1 MTSYTTNAAYP
12 YPSATDQLVDY
23 PTTAG
28 SLAGY
33 LDFLPNRNRI
43 INGAFDI
50 WQRGGG
56 GFIATDGMYT
66 ADQWRYSQT
75 GAGGTHTITRVD
87 QPTGSTLIAGMNPRY
102 YLRLS
107 NTVIGSATA
116 QIIGQRIED
125 VRTLAGEQCTLSA
138 WIKGTATGITA
149 KAVQNFGTG
158 GSPSSAVTTTL
169 GTATPTTSWVRLQ
182 VHFTMPSLS
191 GKTIGTGENSFV
203 EIQFDCG
210 ASLGTLDLW
219 GVQLEQNTTQTAF
232 EREPM
237 AITLLKCQ
245 RYYEKSFNMEQI
257 PANNPTDKTGWVGA
271 QAIASTNYLLF
282 PRVNFAAVKNK
293 IPTITFYNPGSG
305 TAGNACNTNALATSY
320 PVITNHGALGS
331 SISTSGFHIQVN
343 NTTTVGTDIAIHW
356 AGSSEL

>member
-43 INGAFDI
+43 INGAFDV

-56 GFIATDGMYT
+56 GFVCSDGTYT
-66 ADQWRYSQT
+66 ADQWRYAQT
-75 GAGGTHTITRVD
+75 GAGGTHTVTRVD
-87 QPTGSTLIAGMNPRY
+87 QPTGSTLIGGMNPRY

-107 NTVIGSATA
+107 NTVVGSATA

-125 VRTLAGEQCTLSA
+125 VRTLAGESCTLSA

-169 GTATPTTSWVRLQ
+169 GTATPTTSWVRLH

-191 GKTIGTGENSFV
+191 GKTIGTSENSFV

-210 ASLGTLDLW
+210 SSLGTLDLW

-232 EREPM
+232 ERES
-237 AITLLKCQ
+237 IQETISKCQ
-245 RYYEKSFNMEQI
+245 RYLYASGGDQLSQTFGMGWARDTSSCYIFIAYPVQMRI
-257 PANNPTDKTGWVGA
+257 LPTSVSLSSLA
-271 QAIASTNYLLF
+271 HFELAF
-282 PRVNFAAVKNK
+282 
-293 IPTITFYNPGSG
+293 
-305 TAGNACNTNALATSY
+305 ATSS
-320 PVITNHGALGS
+320 VTGITDINFQTNRGSKDGSILYVDAPGLLTQYRPYALGARNTLS
-331 SISTSGFHIQVN
+331 SRLYIS
-343 NTTTVGTDIAIHW
+343 A
-356 AGSSEL
+356 EL

>member
-43 INGAFDI
+43 INGAFDV

-75 GAGGTHTITRVD
+75 GAGGTHTVTRVD
-87 QPTGSTLIAGMNPRY
+87 QPTGSTLIAGMNPGY

-107 NTVIGSATA
+107 NTVVGSATA

-125 VRTLAGEQCTLSA
+125 VRTLAGESCTLSA
-138 WIKGTATGITA
+138 WVKGTATGITA

-169 GTATPTTSWVRLQ
+169 GTATPTTSWVRLH
-182 VHFTMPSLS
+182 VHFTMPNLS
-191 GKTIGTGENSFV
+191 GKTIGTGGNSFV

-210 ASLGTLDLW
+210 SSLGTLDLW

-232 EREPM
+232 EKESLQTTISKCERYFYTLTTSSEANLAVMTANAVSTTGLYASSNHPTTM
-237 AITLLKCQ
+237 RATPIVTVSAMDWAWGYSTGGNITLTT
-245 RYYEKSFNMEQI
+245 F
-257 PANNPTDKTGWVGA
+257 TG
-271 QAIASTNYLLF
+271 ASTGTSSRRLLMAGSVAAGLSAGWAGQIYR
-282 PRVNFAAVKNK
+282 PGTTAAV
-293 IPTITFYNPGSG
+293 YCS
-305 TAGNACNTNALATSY
+305 A
-320 PVITNHGALGS
+320 
-331 SISTSGFHIQVN
+331 
-343 NTTTVGTDIAIHW
+343 
-356 AGSSEL
+356 EL

>member
-43 INGAFDI
+43 INGAFDV

-56 GFIATDGMYT
+56 GFICTDGTYT
-66 ADQWRYSQT
+66 ADQWRYAQT
-75 GAGGTHTITRVD
+75 GAGGTHTVTRVD
-87 QPTGSTLIAGMNPRY
+87 QPTGSTLIGGMNPRY

-107 NTVIGSATA
+107 NTVVGSATA

-125 VRTLAGEQCTLSA
+125 VRTLAGQQCTLSA

-169 GTATPTTSWVRLQ
+169 GTATPTTSWVRLH

-191 GKTIGTGENSFV
+191 GKTIGTAEDSFV

-210 ASLGTLDLW
+210 SSLGTLDLW

-232 EREPM
+232 EMENVSQ
-237 AITLLKCQ
+237 TLQKCQ
-245 RYYEKSFNMEQI
+245 RYFIRLASGNNQTVSVGF
-257 PANNPTDKTGWVGA
+257 ANSSTTFYTLLYFPNTMRKTPVLSVSAQNILTILNSGPSQVSSVINSGFQTPSSMHLTGTNA
-271 QAIASTNYLLF
+271 AGLTTGQAITAITN
-282 PRVNFAAVKNK
+282 
-293 IPTITFYNPGSG
+293 TIT
-305 TAGNACNTNALATSY
+305 ATIDVS
-320 PVITNHGALGS
+320 A
-331 SISTSGFHIQVN
+331 
-343 NTTTVGTDIAIHW
+343 
-356 AGSSEL
+356 EL

>member
-43 INGAFDI
+43 INGAFDV

-56 GFIATDGMYT
+56 GFVCTDGTYT
-66 ADQWRYSQT
+66 ADQWRYAQT
-75 GAGGTHTITRVD
+75 GAGGTHTVTRVD
-87 QPTGSTLIAGMNPRY
+87 QPTGSTLISGINPRY

-125 VRTLAGEQCTLSA
+125 VRTLAGQECTLSA

-169 GTATPTTSWVRLQ
+169 GTATPTTSWVRLH

-191 GKTIGTGENSFV
+191 GKTIGTAENSFV

-210 ASLGTLDLW
+210 SSLGTLDLW

-232 EREPM
+232 EREPIQQTI
-237 AITLLKCQ
+237 AKCQ
-245 RYYEKSFNMEQI
+245 RYFEKTYDYQVAAGTAS
-257 PANNPTDKTGWVGA
+257 PVGA
-271 QAIASTNYLLF
+271 AIQGATSDAGSGCHFWSNY
-282 PRVNFAAVKNK
+282 AVQKRDT
-293 IPTITFYNPGSG
+293 PTLTFYRTSG
-305 TAGNACNTNALATSY
+305 TINIWDWERSGANGTILPTVVHSGNRGVGIKLN
-320 PVITNHGALGS
+320 VGAAW
-331 SISTSGFHIQVN
+331 VA
-343 NTTTVGTDIAIHW
+343 TTVYGHW
-356 AGSSEL
+356 VASAEL

>member
-12 YPSATDQLVDY
+12 YPAATDQLVDY

-43 INGAFDI
+43 INGAFDV

-75 GAGGTHTITRVD
+75 GAGGTHTVTRVD
-87 QPTGSTLIAGMNPRY
+87 QPTGSTLIGGMNPRY

-107 NTVIGSATA
+107 NTVVGSATA

-125 VRTLAGEQCTLSA
+125 VRTLAGESCTLSA
-138 WIKGTATGITA
+138 WIKGTATSITA
-149 KAVQNFGTG
+149 KALQNFGSG
-158 GSPSSAVTTTL
+158 GSPSSSVTTTL
-169 GTATPTTSWVRLQ
+169 GTATPTTSWVRLH

-191 GKTIGTGENSFV
+191 GKTIGTAENSFV
-203 EIQFDCG
+203 EILFDCG
-210 ASLGTLDLW
+210 SSLGTLDLW

-232 EREPM
+232 EREP
-237 AITLLKCQ
+237 IQQTLAKCQ
-245 RYYEKSFNMEQI
+245 RYYFRKNCEVAYGPINNGGLISTATLGNVLLNYPVTMRAAPTLDAYTGLRLFDGTQA
-257 PANNPTDKTGWVGA
+257 PAV
-271 QAIASTNYLLF
+271 TNL
-282 PRVNFAAVKNK
+282 
-293 IPTITFYNPGSG
+293 TIDPVVS
-305 TAGNACNTNALATSY
+305 NTNTVELAATCSAGLLTTGRAC
-320 PVITNHGALGS
+320 ILQGNNNA
-331 SISTSGFHIQVN
+331 SGYV
-343 NTTTVGTDIAIHW
+343 AIK
-356 AGSSEL
+356 AEL

>member
-75 GAGGTHTITRVD
+75 GAGGTHTVTRVD
-87 QPTGSTLIAGMNPRY
+87 QPTGSTLIGGMNPRY

-107 NTVIGSATA
+107 NTVVGSATA

-125 VRTLAGEQCTLSA
+125 VRTLAGQECTLSA

-169 GTATPTTSWVRLQ
+169 GTATPTTSWVRLH

-191 GKTIGTGENSFV
+191 GKTIGTAEDSFV

-210 ASLGTLDLW
+210 SSLGTLDLW

-232 EREPM
+232 ERRPIQQEL
-237 AITLLKCQ
+237 ALCQ
-245 RYYEKSFNMEQI
+245 RYYVRWGGNSIYEQI
-257 PANNPTDKTGWVGA
+257 
-271 QAIASTNYLLF
+271 S
-282 PRVNFAAVKNK
+282 
-293 IPTITFYNPGSG
+293 GSG
-305 TAGNACNTNALATSY
+305 FGVTGTSAFINVIHPVPMRVTTKTVTYNALRLLDGTTGIGNAVPTLSSVENGFVTSAMIMTVASGVTQYRPYTATANGTTAGYLALSA
-320 PVITNHGALGS
+320 
-331 SISTSGFHIQVN
+331 
-343 NTTTVGTDIAIHW
+343 
-356 AGSSEL
+356 EL

>member
-43 INGAFDI
+43 INGAFDV

-56 GFIATDGMYT
+56 GFVCTDGTYT
-66 ADQWRYSQT
+66 ADQWRYAQT
-75 GAGGTHTITRVD
+75 GAGGTHTVTRVD
-87 QPTGSTLIAGMNPRY
+87 QPTGSTLIGGMNPRY

-169 GTATPTTSWVRLQ
+169 GTATPTTSWVRLH

-191 GKTIGTGENSFV
+191 GKTIGTAEDSFV

-210 ASLGTLDLW
+210 SSLGTLDLW

-232 EREPM
+232 ERESVQVTM
-237 AITLLKCQ
+237 AKCQ
-245 RYYEKSFNMEQI
+245 RYYQRLGQGANYIPPGDLLFYSATAATIRFSIPEMRTT
-257 PANNPTDKTGWVGA
+257 PANASVNGA
-271 QAIASTNYLLF
+271 SYWIWYGNSS
-282 PRVNFAAVKNK
+282 
-293 IPTITFYNPGSG
+293 SG
-305 TAGNACNTNALATSY
+305 TFANMGLDTNNCT
-320 PVITNHGALGS
+320 PR
-331 SISTSGFHIQVN
+331 STAWTV
-343 NTTTVGTDIAIHW
+343 TTVSGVTNVSAFIQGNNAS
-356 AGSSEL
+356 AVLALTAEL

>member
-43 INGAFDI
+43 INGAFDV

-66 ADQWRYSQT
+66 ADQWRYAQT
-75 GAGGTHTITRVD
+75 GAGGTHTVTRVD
-87 QPTGSTLIAGMNPRY
+87 QPTGSTLIGGMNPRY

-149 KAVQNFGTG
+149 KAVQNFGSG
-158 GSPSSAVTTTL
+158 GSPSSSVTTTL
-169 GTATPTTSWVRLQ
+169 GTATPTTSWVRLH

-191 GKTIGTGENSFV
+191 GKTIGTNENSFV

-232 EREPM
+232 EREP
-237 AITLLKCQ
+237 IQQTLAKCQ
-245 RYYEKSFNMEQI
+245 RYFFSSFPLNI
-257 PANNPTDKTGWVGA
+257 TPVNGYAVDGTYNLNAFSATDARCEV
-271 QAIASTNYLLF
+271 YF
-282 PRVNFAAVKNK
+282 PVRMRSAPV
-293 IPTITFYNPGSG
+293 TTFYNSTL
-305 TAGNACNTNALATSY
+305 TATASQWSYFVATWAASSNTIAVETSQLKLTIQMTGIFTAYRAHLA
-320 PVITNHGALGS
+320 G
-331 SISTSGFHIQVN
+331 GFV
-343 NTTTVGTDIAIHW
+343 TC
-356 AGSSEL
+356 SSEL

>member
-23 PTTAG
+23 PTTSG

-33 LDFLPNRNRI
+33 LDFLPNRNCI
-43 INGAFDI
+43 INGAFDV

-75 GAGGTHTITRVD
+75 GAGGTHTVTRVD
-87 QPTGSTLIAGMNPRY
+87 QPTGSTLIGGMNPRY

-107 NTVIGSATA
+107 NTVVGSATA

-125 VRTLAGEQCTLSA
+125 VRTLAGQECTLSA

-169 GTATPTTSWVRLQ
+169 GTATPTTSWVRLH
-182 VHFTMPSLS
+182 VHFTLPSLS

-237 AITLLKCQ
+237 QVTLAKCQ
-245 RYYEKSFNMEQI
+245 RYYYRTQAQGQYGPILTSAWAASTTNTTGIAVLPVPMRTAPTALESANIAFFNYADTRYALSGVALNTQQSSATACTVSATI
-257 PANNPTDKTGWVGA
+257 SGASAGHIGRWLCDNNPAGY
-271 QAIASTNYLLF
+271 IAF
-282 PRVNFAAVKNK
+282 
-293 IPTITFYNPGSG
+293 
-305 TAGNACNTNALATSY
+305 TA
-320 PVITNHGALGS
+320 
-331 SISTSGFHIQVN
+331 
-343 NTTTVGTDIAIHW
+343 
-356 AGSSEL
+356 EL

>member
-43 INGAFDI
+43 INGAFDV

-56 GFIATDGMYT
+56 GFVCTDGTYT
-66 ADQWRYSQT
+66 ADQWRYAQT
-75 GAGGTHTITRVD
+75 GAGGTHTVTRVD
-87 QPTGSTLIAGMNPRY
+87 QPTGSTLIGGMNPRY

-107 NTVIGSATA
+107 NTVVGSATA

-125 VRTLAGEQCTLSA
+125 VRTLAGQECTLSA

-169 GTATPTTSWVRLQ
+169 GTATPTTSWVRLH

-191 GKTIGTGENSFV
+191 GKTIGTAEDSFV

-210 ASLGTLDLW
+210 SSLGTLDLW

-232 EREPM
+232 EREP
-237 AITLLKCQ
+237 IQQTLAKCQ
-245 RYYEKSFNMEQI
+245 RYYFRIPNTSVYTRFGFADVLTVSQANGQI
-257 PANNPTDKTGWVGA
+257 PNPVDMRTTPTTLDIAGIANY
-271 QAIASTNYLLF
+271 AIYSAN
-282 PRVNFAAVKNK
+282 
-293 IPTITFYNPGSG
+293 
-305 TAGNACNTNALATSY
+305 
-320 PVITNHGALGS
+320 VITVLNGMTLEAVS
-331 SISTSGFHIQVN
+331 SPRLSVFTATIATTVLVAGRIGQIISN
-343 NTTTVGTDIAIHW
+343 NTTNAYFGVSA
-356 AGSSEL
+356 EL

>member
-43 INGAFDI
+43 INGAFDV

-75 GAGGTHTITRVD
+75 GAGGTHTVTRVD
-87 QPTGSTLIAGMNPRY
+87 QPTGSTLIGGMNPRY

-107 NTVIGSATA
+107 NTVVGSATA

-125 VRTLAGEQCTLSA
+125 VRTLAGQECTLSA

-169 GTATPTTSWVRLQ
+169 GTATPTTSWVRLH

-210 ASLGTLDLW
+210 SSLGTLDLW

-232 EREPM
+232 ERES
-237 AITLLKCQ
+237 IQQTLAKCQ
-245 RYYEKSFNMEQI
+245 RYYYRLS
-257 PANNPTDKTGWVGA
+257 PTDSSVESAPGYSGSATIAQLLVTFPVEMRVAPTTMETTGTSA
-271 QAIASTNYLLF
+271 NYGVIFELSE
-282 PRVNFAAVKNK
+282 A
-293 IPTITFYNPGSG
+293 
-305 TAGNACNTNALATSY
+305 TAGTGPTLAATTKLHARVSL
-320 PVITNHGALGS
+320 TTGA
-331 SISTSGFHIQVN
+331 VM
-343 NTTTVGTDIAIHW
+343 TVGRGLMLRHRVANAYLGFIGA
-356 AGSSEL
+356 EL

>member
-43 INGAFDI
+43 INGAFDV

-66 ADQWRYSQT
+66 ADQWRYAQT
-75 GAGGTHTITRVD
+75 GAGGTHTVTRVD
-87 QPTGSTLIAGMNPRY
+87 QPTGSTLIAGQNPRY

-107 NTVIGSATA
+107 NTVVGSATA

-125 VRTLAGEQCTLSA
+125 VRTLAGQECTLSA

-169 GTATPTTSWVRLQ
+169 GTATPTTSWVRLH

-191 GKTIGTGENSFV
+191 GKTIGTAENSFV

-232 EREPM
+232 EREP
-237 AITLLKCQ
+237 ISQTLAKCQ
-245 RYYEKSFNMEQI
+245 RYYFRNTGGEVFSPSASGFALSATVGIVITFLPVQLASNTQTIEF
-257 PANNPTDKTGWVGA
+257 ANLRLFDGA
-271 QAIASTNYLLF
+271 AA
-282 PRVNFAAVKNK
+282 AAVTALT
-293 IPTITFYNPGSG
+293 IDWRSPTSLTLIATVA
-305 TAGNACNTNALATSY
+305 AGLTLYRPIILQNNNNAAGYYA
-320 PVITNHGALGS
+320 IGA
-331 SISTSGFHIQVN
+331 
-343 NTTTVGTDIAIHW
+343 
-356 AGSSEL
+356 EL

>member
-28 SLAGY
+28 SLAGF

-43 INGAFDI
+43 INGAFDV

-56 GFIATDGMYT
+56 GFVCTDGTYT
-66 ADQWRYSQT
+66 ADQWRYAQT
-75 GAGGTHTITRVD
+75 GAGGTHTVTRVD
-87 QPTGSTLIAGMNPRY
+87 QPTGSTLIGGMNPRY

-169 GTATPTTSWVRLQ
+169 GTATPTTSWVRLH

-191 GKTIGTGENSFV
+191 TKTIGTNENSFV

-232 EREPM
+232 EREPIQQTI
-237 AITLLKCQ
+237 AKCQ
-245 RYYEKSFNMEQI
+245 RYYEKSYNVDTA
-257 PANNPTDKTGWVGA
+257 PATATVVGA
-271 QAIASTNYLLF
+271 FIASATTDGSGNTT
-282 PRVNFAAVKNK
+282 VMNNFAVAKRGVPIISYWN
-293 IPTITFYNPGSG
+293 
-305 TAGNACNTNALATSY
+305 TAGGANAWDFARSGL
-320 PVITNHGALGS
+320 
-331 SISTSGFHIQVN
+331 TSGFVPASNLAGNHGFA
-343 NTTTVGTDIAIHW
+343 TVGATAANWVACITYGHW
-356 AGSSEL
+356 TASAEL

>member
-43 INGAFDI
+43 INGAFDV

-75 GAGGTHTITRVD
+75 GAGGTHTVTRVD
-87 QPTGSTLIAGMNPRY
+87 QPTGSTLISGMNPRY

-107 NTVIGSATA
+107 NTVVGSATA

-138 WIKGTATGITA
+138 WIKGTATSITA

-169 GTATPTTSWVRLQ
+169 GTATPTTSWVRLH

-191 GKTIGTGENSFV
+191 GKTIGTAENSFV

-210 ASLGTLDLW
+210 SSLGTLDLW

-232 EREPM
+232 EREPIQQTI
-237 AITLLKCQ
+237 AKCQ
-245 RYYEKSFNMEQI
+245 RYYYRNTAARDLVLGAGIAFANGAAAGKAMVAFPVTMRSAPTLASYSNVGLDDQI
-257 PANNPTDKTGWVGA
+257 AYGSTATTVAIMSSGARVTTDSCTLDLTGMAGLTDRRPYTLCV
-271 QAIASTNYLLF
+271 
-282 PRVNFAAVKNK
+282 
-293 IPTITFYNPGSG
+293 
-305 TAGNACNTNALATSY
+305 TA
-320 PVITNHGALGS
+320 
-331 SISTSGFHIQVN
+331 STSGHI
-343 NTTTVGTDIAIHW
+343 AFS
-356 AGSSEL
+356 AEL

>member
-28 SLAGY
+28 SLAGF

-43 INGAFDI
+43 INGAFDV

-75 GAGGTHTITRVD
+75 GAGGTHTVTRVD
-87 QPTGSTLIAGMNPRY
+87 QPTGSTLIGGMNPRY

-116 QIIGQRIED
+116 QIIGQRVED
-125 VRTLAGEQCTLSA
+125 VRTLAGQECTLSA

-158 GSPSSAVTTTL
+158 GSPSSSVTTTL
-169 GTATPTTSWVRLQ
+169 GTATPTTSWVRHDFQ
-182 VHFTMPSLS
+182 FTMPSLS
-191 GKTIGTGENSFV
+191 GKTIGTNENSFV

-210 ASLGTLDLW
+210 SSLGTLDLW

-232 EREPM
+232 ERDSVYQTES
-237 AITLLKCQ
+237 KCY
-245 RYYEKSFNMEQI
+245 RYFTRYSIANGYNELPQYPWRIDLGSRPALVILYPEKRTS
-257 PANNPTDKTGWVGA
+257 
-271 QAIASTNYLLF
+271 
-282 PRVNFAAVKNK
+282 
-293 IPTITFYNPGSG
+293 PTITISAASHFNIAGVAVATSASPTVFQG
-305 TAGNACNTNALATSY
+305 TLVGTYRSNAAMYFTLAGWVAYSPCILFPTNAAY
-320 PVITNHGALGS
+320 WID
-331 SISTSGFHIQVN
+331 IS
-343 NTTTVGTDIAIHW
+343 A
-356 AGSSEL
+356 EL

>member
-12 YPSATDQLVDY
+12 YPSATDQLIDY

-43 INGAFDI
+43 INGAFDV

-75 GAGGTHTITRVD
+75 GAGGTHTVTRVD

-107 NTVIGSATA
+107 NTVVGSATA

-125 VRTLAGEQCTLSA
+125 VRTLAGQQCTLSA

-169 GTATPTTSWVRLQ
+169 GTATPTTSWVRLH
-182 VHFTMPSLS
+182 VHFTLPTLS
-191 GKTIGTGENSFV
+191 GKTIGSNEDSFL

-210 ASLGTLDLW
+210 TSLGTLDLW

-232 EREPM
+232 ERESLDT
-237 AITLLKCQ
+237 TLAKCQ
-245 RYYEKSFNMEQI
+245 RYFWRLNTTNQTAVASGYCYSTGGANTYIAFPQTMRKEPTTLTYSNVVIGYAGGTTAITGGSFFL
-257 PANNPTDKTGWVGA
+257 TLSTGLWSVT
-271 QAIASTNYLLF
+271 S
-282 PRVNFAAVKNK
+282 AAVL
-293 IPTITFYNPGSG
+293 TTGQAACLLG
-305 TAGNACNTNALATSY
+305 T
-320 PVITNHGALGS
+320 
-331 SISTSGFHIQVN
+331 
-343 NTTTVGTDIAIHW
+343 GTGYVQA
-356 AGSSEL
+356 SVEL

>member
-12 YPSATDQLVDY
+12 YPAATDQLVDY

-43 INGAFDI
+43 INGAFDV

-75 GAGGTHTITRVD
+75 GAGGTHTVTRVD
-87 QPTGSTLIAGMNPRY
+87 QPTGSTLIDGMNPRY

-116 QIIGQRIED
+116 QIIGQRVED

-158 GSPSSAVTTTL
+158 GSPSSSVTTTL
-169 GTATPTTSWVRLQ
+169 GTATPTTSWVRLH

-191 GKTIGTGENSFV
+191 GKTIGTNENSFV

-232 EREPM
+232 ERES
-237 AITLLKCQ
+237 IQQTLAKCQ
-245 RYYEKSFNMEQI
+245 RYYEKFQTTGQFINGFLLGT
-257 PANNPTDKTGWVGA
+257 ANNYRITQVFFATTKRGSTVVTATLGGGGGGTDNVTVSGFRAYKDMGNTT
-271 QAIASTNYLLF
+271 SEMTLL
-282 PRVNFAAVKNK
+282 
-293 IPTITFYNPGSG
+293 TWE
-305 TAGNACNTNALATSY
+305 ATS
-320 PVITNHGALGS
+320 
-331 SISTSGFHIQVN
+331 
-343 NTTTVGTDIAIHW
+343 
-356 AGSSEL
+356 EL

>member
-43 INGAFDI
+43 INGAFDV

-56 GFIATDGMYT
+56 GFICTDGTYT
-66 ADQWRYSQT
+66 ADQWRYAQT
-75 GAGGTHTITRVD
+75 GAGGTHTVTRVD
-87 QPTGSTLIAGMNPRY
+87 QPTGSTLIDGMNPRY

-107 NTVIGSATA
+107 NTVVGSATA

-125 VRTLAGEQCTLSA
+125 VRTLAGQQCTLSA

-169 GTATPTTSWVRLQ
+169 GTATPTTSWVRLH

-191 GKTIGTGENSFV
+191 GKTIGTNENSFV

-232 EREPM
+232 ERESYQT
-237 AITLLKCQ
+237 TLAKCQ
-245 RYYEKSFNMEQI
+245 RYFQKYIDPPLRGVTEATSSRPVRMAMVLPCVMRTSPTAAFAGTLTFFDGFTAPNYTAVANTWVSESSIEFDFNLT
-257 PANNPTDKTGWVGA
+257 AAFTTSG
-271 QAIASTNYLLF
+271 
-282 PRVNFAAVKNK
+282 RAAVLIKSGG
-293 IPTITFYNPGSG
+293 GSM
-305 TAGNACNTNALATSY
+305 TLSA
-320 PVITNHGALGS
+320 
-331 SISTSGFHIQVN
+331 
-343 NTTTVGTDIAIHW
+343 
-356 AGSSEL
+356 EL

>member
-43 INGAFDI
+43 INGAFDV

-56 GFIATDGMYT
+56 GFVCTDGTYT
-66 ADQWRYSQT
+66 ADQWRYAQT
-75 GAGGTHTITRVD
+75 GAGGTHTVTRVD
-87 QPTGSTLIAGMNPRY
+87 QPTGSTLIGGMNPRY

-116 QIIGQRIED
+116 QIIGQRVED
-125 VRTLAGEQCTLSA
+125 VRTLAGESC
-138 WIKGTATGITA
+138 KGTATGITA

-158 GSPSSAVTTTL
+158 GSPSSSVTTTL
-169 GTATPTTSWVRLQ
+169 GTATPTTSWVRLH

-210 ASLGTLDLW
+210 SSLGTLDIW

-232 EREPM
+232 ERESLQT
-237 AITLLKCQ
+237 TLAKCQ
-245 RYYEKSFNMEQI
+245 RYYYVHAIGNTKEIGPGWYYTAGIANTIFTLPVTMRI
-257 PANNPTDKTGWVGA
+257 APAAD
-271 QAIASTNYLLF
+271 
-282 PRVNFAAVKNK
+282 FA
-293 IPTITFYNPGSG
+293 SG
-305 TAGNACNTNALATSY
+305 TEYYVFYRN
-320 PVITNHGALGS
+320 GS
-331 SISTSGFHIQVN
+331 FDYLNSFTLDVTTTTMASIYN
-343 NTTTVGTDIAIHW
+343 NTEASGTGGQAGLCRTNNASSKIALT
-356 AGSSEL
+356 SEL

>member
-43 INGAFDI
+43 INGAFDV

-66 ADQWRYSQT
+66 ADQWRYAQT
-75 GAGGTHTITRVD
+75 GAGGTHTVTRVD
-87 QPTGSTLIAGMNPRY
+87 QPTGSTLIGGMNPRY

-138 WIKGTATGITA
+138 WIKGTATSITA

-169 GTATPTTSWVRLQ
+169 GTATPTTSWVRLH

-191 GKTIGTGENSFV
+191 GKTIGSAENSFV

-232 EREPM
+232 ERESIQQTI
-237 AITLLKCQ
+237 AKCQ
-245 RYYEKSFNMEQI
+245 RYYEKSYNLNTV
-257 PANNPTDKTGWVGA
+257 AG
-271 QAIASTNYLLF
+271 
-282 PRVNFAAVKNK
+282 
-293 IPTITFYNPGSG
+293 TITNDGAFVCYGSTDGSSAIGYIINFQVAKRTNSYAITYYNRTAATNLWTYARSGAGG
-305 TAGNACNTNALATSY
+305 TAAPFTAFNGTRSFLGYLIAGAAFVTCNLE
-320 PVITNHGALGS
+320 G
-331 SISTSGFHIQVN
+331 
-343 NTTTVGTDIAIHW
+343 HW
-356 AGSSEL
+356 VVSDEL

>member
-75 GAGGTHTITRVD
+75 GAGGTHTVTRVD

-107 NTVIGSATA
+107 NTVVGSATA

-125 VRTLAGEQCTLSA
+125 VRTLAGESCTLSA

-169 GTATPTTSWVRLQ
+169 GTATPTTSWVRLH
-182 VHFTMPSLS
+182 VHFTMPNLS
-191 GKTIGTGENSFV
+191 GKTIGTNENSFV

-232 EREPM
+232 ERES
-237 AITLLKCQ
+237 IQQTLAKCQ
-245 RYYEKSFNMEQI
+245 RYF
-257 PANNPTDKTGWVGA
+257 W
-271 QAIASTNYLLF
+271 QAIDGTQQNIATVGFYSATVAGGSLRFPVSMRVEPTMVATSTAGHWIVYRNGGSTTNTSGLTQQEMTETSVTIYGSFAASTAGHCGWFTSNNASSSMSF
-282 PRVNFAAVKNK
+282 
-293 IPTITFYNPGSG
+293 
-305 TAGNACNTNALATSY
+305 TA
-320 PVITNHGALGS
+320 
-331 SISTSGFHIQVN
+331 
-343 NTTTVGTDIAIHW
+343 
-356 AGSSEL
+356 EL

>member
-43 INGAFDI
+43 INGAFDV

-56 GFIATDGMYT
+56 GFVATDGMYT

-75 GAGGTHTITRVD
+75 GAGGTHTVTRVD

-125 VRTLAGEQCTLSA
+125 VRTLAGQECTLSA
-138 WIKGTATGITA
+138 WIKGTATGVTA

-169 GTATPTTSWVRLQ
+169 GTATPTTSWVRLH

-191 GKTIGTGENSFV
+191 GKTIGTAEDSFV

-210 ASLGTLDLW
+210 SSLGTLDLW

-232 EREPM
+232 EMENVSQ
-237 AITLLKCQ
+237 TLQKCQ
-245 RYYEKSFNMEQI
+245 RYFIRLASGNNQTVSVGF
-257 PANNPTDKTGWVGA
+257 ANSSTTFYTVLYFPNTMRKTPVLSVSAQNILSILNSGSSQVSSVINSGFVTPSSMHLTGTNGA
-271 QAIASTNYLLF
+271 GLTTGAAITAITN
-282 PRVNFAAVKNK
+282 
-293 IPTITFYNPGSG
+293 TIT
-305 TAGNACNTNALATSY
+305 ATIDVS
-320 PVITNHGALGS
+320 A
-331 SISTSGFHIQVN
+331 
-343 NTTTVGTDIAIHW
+343 
-356 AGSSEL
+356 EL

>member
-43 INGAFDI
+43 INGAFDV

-75 GAGGTHTITRVD
+75 GAGGTHTVTRVD
-87 QPTGSTLIAGMNPRY
+87 QPTGSTLIGGHNPRY

-107 NTVIGSATA
+107 NTVVGSATA

-125 VRTLAGEQCTLSA
+125 VRTLAGQECTLSA

-169 GTATPTTSWVRLQ
+169 GTATPTTSWVRLH

-191 GKTIGTGENSFV
+191 GKTIGTAENSFV

-210 ASLGTLDLW
+210 SSLGTIDLW

-232 EREPM
+232 EREPIQQTI
-237 AITLLKCQ
+237 AKCQ
-245 RYYEKSFNMEQI
+245 RYFEKTYDIDVI
-257 PANNPTDKTGWVGA
+257 PGTNTAAGAVIQNGTTDA
-271 QAIASTNYLLF
+271 NYLHIWQTYAVTKRAVPTVTAYRISTGLAVWDWE
-282 PRVNFAAVKNK
+282 RSGINGTSAVFAQHAGVHG
-293 IPTITFYNPGSG
+293 FSARLQPGSTWSAVAAYG
-305 TAGNACNTNALATSY
+305 HWTASA
-320 PVITNHGALGS
+320 
-331 SISTSGFHIQVN
+331 
-343 NTTTVGTDIAIHW
+343 
-356 AGSSEL
+356 EL

>member
-1 MTSYTTNAAYP
+1 MTNYTTNAAYP

-33 LDFLPNRNRI
+33 LDYLPNRNVI
-43 INGAFDI
+43 INGAMDI

-66 ADQWRYSQT
+66 ADQWRYAQT
-75 GAGGTHTITRVD
+75 GAGGTHTVTRVD

-107 NTVIGSATA
+107 NTVVGSATA

-125 VRTLAGEQCTLSA
+125 VRTLAGQECTLSA

-169 GTATPTTSWVRLQ
+169 GTATPTTSWVRLH

-191 GKTIGTGENSFV
+191 GKTIGTNENSFV

-210 ASLGTLDLW
+210 ASLGTLDIW

-232 EREPM
+232 ERRPIQQEL
-237 AITLLKCQ
+237 ALCH
-245 RYYEKSFNMEQI
+245 RYYYREQPGVSNRFSSAKAASAGVAESQFYLPVPMRI
-257 PANNPTDKTGWVGA
+257 APTNLYQSGTAAHYGVSNAPSGIIALTSVPAL
-271 QAIASTNYLLF
+271 AIASN
-282 PRVNFAAVKNK
+282 RVVLISAICGAGLV
-293 IPTITFYNPGSG
+293 
-305 TAGNACNTNALATSY
+305 AGNA
-320 PVITNHGALGS
+320 
-331 SISTSGFHIQVN
+331 
-343 NTTTVGTDIAIHW
+343 
-356 AGSSEL
+356 SELISQNGAAYLGFSAEL

>member
-43 INGAFDI
+43 INGAFDV

-56 GFIATDGMYT
+56 GFVCSDGTYT

-75 GAGGTHTITRVD
+75 GAGGTHTVTRVD
-87 QPTGSTLIAGMNPRY
+87 QPTGSTLISGMNPRY

-125 VRTLAGEQCTLSA
+125 VRTLAGQECTLSA

-169 GTATPTTSWVRLQ
+169 GTATPTTSWVRLH

-232 EREPM
+232 ERES
-237 AITLLKCQ
+237 IQQTLAECQ
-245 RYYEKSFNMEQI
+245 RYYQTATLGSAEWMASYVGSDEATNRYGYVVFPVQMRS
-257 PANNPTDKTGWVGA
+257 APTISGLTASSGTITQQSSSRVHGFGFVITAGSGA
-271 QAIASTNYLLF
+271 PWRSINSWIAS
-282 PRVNFAAVKNK
+282 A
-293 IPTITFYNPGSG
+293 
-305 TAGNACNTNALATSY
+305 
-320 PVITNHGALGS
+320 
-331 SISTSGFHIQVN
+331 
-343 NTTTVGTDIAIHW
+343 
-356 AGSSEL
+356 EL

>member
-12 YPSATDQLVDY
+12 YPSASDQLVDY

-43 INGAFDI
+43 INGAFDV

-56 GFIATDGMYT
+56 AFTCTDGTYT
-66 ADQWRYSQT
+66 ADQWRYAQT
-75 GAGGTHTITRVD
+75 GAGGTHTVTRVD
-87 QPTGSTLIAGMNPRY
+87 QPTGSTLIGGMNPRY

-107 NTVIGSATA
+107 NTVVGSATA

-125 VRTLAGEQCTLSA
+125 VRTLAGESCTLSA

-169 GTATPTTSWVRLQ
+169 GAVTPTTSWVRLH

-191 GKTIGTGENSFV
+191 GKTIGTGENSFL

-210 ASLGTLDLW
+210 TSTGTLDLW

-232 EREPM
+232 EKM
-237 AITLLKCQ
+237 SYGDTLRRCQ
-245 RYYEKSFNMEQI
+245 RYFYSINGTLTNLTSFH
-257 PANNPTDKTGWVGA
+257 AVGA
-271 QAIASTNYLLF
+271 GA
-282 PRVNFAAVKNK
+282 
-293 IPTITFYNPGSG
+293 
-305 TAGNACNTNALATSY
+305 TAGNVVCGLVLKTTMRAAPTLAASNGIRVTDFASFIAGTPTVAVY
-320 PVITNHGALGS
+320 GPYS
-331 SISTSGFHIQVN
+331 SPDMAWISTTGQTYVQYRPYAIAM
-343 NTTTVGTDIAIHW
+343 TDQNSYLHLTA
-356 AGSSEL
+356 EL

>member
-28 SLAGY
+28 SLAGF

-43 INGAFDI
+43 INGAFDV

-75 GAGGTHTITRVD
+75 GAGGTHTVTRVD
-87 QPTGSTLIAGMNPRY
+87 QPTGSTLIGGMNPRY

-169 GTATPTTSWVRLQ
+169 GTATPTTSWVRLH

-232 EREPM
+232 EREPISQTF
-237 AITLLKCQ
+237 AKCQ
-245 RYYEKSFNMEQI
+245 RYYI
-257 PANNPTDKTGWVGA
+257 RYVGA
-271 QAIASTNYLLF
+271 TGLAGGVSNGTSVFFRALF
-282 PRVNFAAVKNK
+282 PNPMYAVPTASASGQIIVSDDFSADITTASASIIGGQTSLTVNGGRCGVALTGTTSSRFYGPMSSTGYVDFSAV
-293 IPTITFYNPGSG
+293 
-305 TAGNACNTNALATSY
+305 L
-320 PVITNHGALGS
+320 
-331 SISTSGFHIQVN
+331 
-343 NTTTVGTDIAIHW
+343 
-356 AGSSEL
+356 

>member
-43 INGAFDI
+43 INGAFDV

-56 GFIATDGMYT
+56 GFVCTDGTYT
-66 ADQWRYSQT
+66 ADQWRYAQT
-75 GAGGTHTITRVD
+75 GAGGTHTVTRVD
-87 QPTGSTLIAGMNPRY
+87 QPTGSTLIGGINPRY

-125 VRTLAGEQCTLSA
+125 VRTLAGQECTLSA

-169 GTATPTTSWVRLQ
+169 GTATPTTSWVRLH
-182 VHFTMPSLS
+182 VHFTMPNLS
-191 GKTIGTGENSFV
+191 GKTIGSGENSFV

-232 EREPM
+232 ERENYNQ
-237 AITLLKCQ
+237 TLQKCR
-245 RYYEKSFNMEQI
+245 RYFQLIS
-257 PANNPTDKTGWVGA
+257 
-271 QAIASTNYLLF
+271 
-282 PRVNFAAVKNK
+282 AV
-293 IPTITFYNPGSG
+293 SG
-305 TAGNACNTNALATSY
+305 VTQ
-320 PVITNHGALGS
+320 
-331 SISTSGFHIQVN
+331 SG
-343 NTTTVGTDIAIHW
+343 TTTVADTFLLFDPEMRAAPTISLGSGVITVSDTIADFAQSSAVITLQNTASRAARVRFSNFVGLTSLRSLYLNQSSNPIW
-356 AGSSEL
+356 ASAEL

>member
-1 MTSYTTNAAYP
+1 MTNYTTNAAYP

-43 INGAFDI
+43 INGAFDV

-75 GAGGTHTITRVD
+75 GAGGTHTVTRVD
-87 QPTGSTLIAGMNPRY
+87 QPTGSTLISGMNPRY

-107 NTVIGSATA
+107 NTIVGSATA

-125 VRTLAGEQCTLSA
+125 VRTLAGQQCTLSA
-138 WIKGTATGITA
+138 WIKGTATGVTA

-169 GTATPTTSWVRLQ
+169 GTATPTTSWVRLH

-191 GKTIGTGENSFV
+191 GKTIGTTENSFV

-232 EREPM
+232 EQEP
-237 AITLLKCQ
+237 IQQTLAKCQ
-245 RYYEKSFNMEQI
+245 RYFYKTFPLDTP
-257 PANNPTDKTGWVGA
+257 PADGIA
-271 QAIASTNYLLF
+271 QNGTYNL
-282 PRVNFAAVKNK
+282 AVYVAN
-293 IPTITFYNPGSG
+293 
-305 TAGNACNTNALATSY
+305 AGRANHYY
-320 PVITNHGALGS
+320 PVTMRTTAHTVTIYRTSLTATNGQIGYFDGAWQNGS
-331 SISTSGFHIQVN
+331 SSAAPEGGPSMTTFGVAGTMTAFRAHLAAFHF
-343 NTTTVGTDIAIHW
+343 TAS
-356 AGSSEL
+356 AEL

>member
-43 INGAFDI
+43 INGAFDV

-75 GAGGTHTITRVD
+75 GAGGTHTVTRVD
-87 QPTGSTLIAGMNPRY
+87 QPTGSTLIDGMNPRY

-107 NTVIGSATA
+107 NTVVGSATA

-125 VRTLAGEQCTLSA
+125 VRTLAGESCTLSA
-138 WIKGTATGITA
+138 WVKGTATGITA

-169 GTATPTTSWVRLQ
+169 GTATPTTSWVRLH

-210 ASLGTLDLW
+210 SSLGTLDLW

-232 EREPM
+232 ERES
-237 AITLLKCQ
+237 IQQTLAKCY
-245 RYYEKSFNMEQI
+245 RYFYKSFPLETTPAEGVVLNGNYMATVYVANAGRFTVYLPVTMRATPTTTTIYRTNLTATNGQI
-257 PANNPTDKTGWVGA
+257 GYFDGA
-271 QAIASTNYLLF
+271 AWQ
-282 PRVNFAAVKNK
+282 
-293 IPTITFYNPGSG
+293 SG
-305 TAGNACNTNALATSY
+305 TGSAVPEAGPSVLTFGFAGTMTAFRSQLAALHFTTS
-320 PVITNHGALGS
+320 A
-331 SISTSGFHIQVN
+331 
-343 NTTTVGTDIAIHW
+343 
-356 AGSSEL
+356 EL

>member
-43 INGAFDI
+43 INGAFDV

-66 ADQWRYSQT
+66 ADQWRYAQT
-75 GAGGTHTITRVD
+75 GAGGTHTVSRVD
-87 QPTGSTLIAGMNPRY
+87 QPTGSTLIGNMNPRY

-116 QIIGQRIED
+116 QIIGQRVED
-125 VRTLAGEQCTLSA
+125 VRTLAGESCTLSA

-169 GTATPTTSWVRLQ
+169 GTATPTTSWVRLH

-232 EREPM
+232 EREP
-237 AITLLKCQ
+237 IQQTLAKCQ
-245 RYYEKSFNMEQI
+245 RYYWRVTVTNTYIGMAQTRTGTPYILCGALPMPVSMRT
-257 PANNPTDKTGWVGA
+257 NPTLSSNSL
-271 QAIASTNYLLF
+271 IAELPSAGDVTLNTTMTPITTPNNAGFYVT
-282 PRVNFAAVKNK
+282 RVAGNFAANEPCLVK
-293 IPTITFYNPGSG
+293 
-305 TAGNACNTNALATSY
+305 
-320 PVITNHGALGS
+320 
-331 SISTSGFHIQVN
+331 TSGYFDA
-343 NTTTVGTDIAIHW
+343 TA
-356 AGSSEL
+356 EL

>member
-1 MTSYTTNAAYP
+1 MTSYTTNASYP

-43 INGAFDI
+43 INGAFDV

-75 GAGGTHTITRVD
+75 GAGGTHTVTRVD

-125 VRTLAGEQCTLSA
+125 VRTLAGQECTLSA

-169 GTATPTTSWVRLQ
+169 GTATPTTSWVRLH

-191 GKTIGTGENSFV
+191 GKTIGTNENSFV

-210 ASLGTLDLW
+210 SSLGTLDLW

-232 EREPM
+232 EREN
-237 AITLLKCQ
+237 ISETFRKCH
-245 RYYEKSFNMEQI
+245 RYFY
-257 PANNPTDKTGWVGA
+257 
-271 QAIASTNYLLF
+271 AIADGTQNL
-282 PRVNFAAVKNK
+282 FAAINIGTLTSATVMECMVRLPVPMR
-293 IPTITFYNPGSG
+293 IAPTN
-305 TAGNACNTNALATSY
+305 
-320 PVITNHGALGS
+320 V
-331 SISTSGFHIQVN
+331 STSGANIYTFYR
-343 NTTTVGTDIAIHW
+343 
-356 AGSSEL
+356 AGSADNFNSFTIGGITTNEVVNLLNSTEISGTSGDSGLVHINNNGALVAVSAEL

>member
-28 SLAGY
+28 SLAGF

-43 INGAFDI
+43 INGAFDV

-75 GAGGTHTITRVD
+75 GAGGTHTVTRVD

-116 QIIGQRIED
+116 QIMGQRIED

-169 GTATPTTSWVRLQ
+169 GTATPTTSWVRLH

-191 GKTIGTGENSFV
+191 GKTVGTSEDSFV

-232 EREPM
+232 EREPLQVTT
-237 AITLLKCQ
+237 AKCQ
-245 RYYEKSFNMEQI
+245 RYFVSFGGTQVYEPFGIGFMRGANTADIYAFLPVEMRTKPNITVSAPGDFQVSNGVVAYI
-257 PANNPTDKTGWVGA
+257 PTSITDLGSQGGKKLVTVSA
-271 QAIASTNYLLF
+271 AIAT
-282 PRVNFAAVKNK
+282 P
-293 IPTITFYNPGSG
+293 I
-305 TAGNACNTNALATSY
+305 TAGTGIRLEAQNRTTSRMY
-320 PVITNHGALGS
+320 CSA
-331 SISTSGFHIQVN
+331 
-343 NTTTVGTDIAIHW
+343 
-356 AGSSEL
+356 EL